1 MYTNASL
8 KQLKIMKIITRYV
21 TEILRC
27 YYTQMTNTNLN
38 DITIIYISF
47 STNVRCFEV
56 SFLFSDKDEMLQKR
70 SVC

>member
-1 MYTNASL
+1 MQSL
-8 KQLKIMKIITRYV
+8 KQLKRMKISTRYL
-21 TEILRC
+21 TESLRC
-27 YYTQMTNTNLN
+27 YYTQMANINLS

>member
-1 MYTNASL
+1 MQSL
-8 KQLKIMKIITRYV
+8 KQLKRMEINTRYPK
-21 TEILRC
+21 ESLRC
-27 YYTQMTNTNLN
+27 YYTQMANINLS

-56 SFLFSDKDEMLQKR
+56 FFLFTDKDEMLQKQ